1 MVNVYTVKERIKE
14 IRKGM
19 GLSQGEFAR
28 KLSDV
33 TLGVNILEATVKK
46 WELGTEKPLPSA
58 IEALAFL
65 SKRSVKWLQSAV
77 EDNDNIEESTDDGSI
92 GNTNYQESDD
102 KDSSDIGQQKSNV
115 IQFPDNEE
123 PG

>member
-1 MVNVYTVKERIKE
+1 MKERIKE

-33 TLGVNILEATVKK
+33 TLGVNIVEATIEK

-77 EDNDNIEESTDDGSI
+77 ENNDNIEESTDDGST

-102 KDSSDIGQQKSNV
+102 KDSSDIDQQKSNV
-115 IQFPDNEE
+115 IQFPENEE